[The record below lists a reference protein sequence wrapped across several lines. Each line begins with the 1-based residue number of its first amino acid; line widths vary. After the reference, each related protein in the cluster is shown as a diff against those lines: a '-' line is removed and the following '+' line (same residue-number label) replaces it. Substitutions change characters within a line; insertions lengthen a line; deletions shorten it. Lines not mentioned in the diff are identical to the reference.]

1 MDIGVFLGVLDMYI
15 GMTLVISTA
24 IGLRFRS
31 KNKKG
36 ETSREYLLA
45 GKDMS
50 IFPVIMSI
58 TVTMLSGV
66 TILGHPAE
74 TYRYGIQLL
83 IICVGIPIGT
93 IITSY
98 VFLPVYFQCD
108 VSTSYE
114 FLEMRYGIIARRAI
128 SALSLIQMILFMSV
142 VLYAPA
148 LALSA
153 VTDLSLEVSIV
164 VFGLVCSFYCAV
176 GGLRAVIWTDVFQA
190 GLMFLCLILL
200 YIKGVGEAGG
210 VSEIYR
216 KSAESNRLNIFEF
229 REDFVKKPCVCYW
242 DWCFMPSFDTCDPVK
257 DKMHTGVR
265 KYDQIVPYYII
276 SRFGSVPGLTGICIA
291 GIFSGSLS
299 TLSSALNSLSAVT
312 VIDFLKPIYKSRLS
326 ETRMVYIAK
335 IL

>member
-1 MDIGVFLGVLDMYI
+1 MDHRAYLSILDYVVI

-36 ETSREYLLA
+36 ETSKEYLLA

-176 GGLRAVIWTDVFQA
+176 
-190 GLMFLCLILL
+190 
-200 YIKGVGEAGG
+200 
-210 VSEIYR
+210 
-216 KSAESNRLNIFEF
+216 
-229 REDFVKKPCVCYW
+229 
-242 DWCFMPSFDTCDPVK
+242 
-257 DKMHTGVR
+257 
-265 KYDQIVPYYII
+265 
-276 SRFGSVPGLTGICIA
+276 
-291 GIFSGSLS
+291 
-299 TLSSALNSLSAVT
+299 VT
-312 VIDFLKPIYKSRLS
+312 FHLGK
-326 ETRMVYIAK
+326 
-335 IL
+335 